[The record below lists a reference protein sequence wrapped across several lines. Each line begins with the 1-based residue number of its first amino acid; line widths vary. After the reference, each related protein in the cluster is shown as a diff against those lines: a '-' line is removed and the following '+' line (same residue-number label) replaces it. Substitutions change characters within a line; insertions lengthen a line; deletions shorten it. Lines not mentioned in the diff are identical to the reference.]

1 MIYSKETLEYPTPS
15 LDHFKR
21 DDYRNFY
28 EPAEDSF
35 LFLDG
40 LTKDRQ
46 LLQELNPKVILEI
59 GPGSGVVIVFLAQL
73 LAKLRPQGSR
83 LFYACDI
90 NRHALDATQQTV
102 AHNGG
107 AALGHFELIN
117 ADRATPLMPRL
128 QGSVDIALCNPPY
141 VPTEEDDAPD
151 DGAEWTRAQQ
161 GRDLW
166 AAWSGGRGG
175 VALTEHVIKD
185 WAHLLSAQGTGW
197 LIALEEQLPAIVKT
211 ATRCQLKVNVVM
223 RRASDLERLALLR
236 IQRK

>member
-1 MIYSKETLEYPTPS
+1 
-15 LDHFKR
+15 
-21 DDYRNFY
+21 
-28 EPAEDSF
+28 
-35 LFLDG
+35 
-40 LTKDRQ
+40 
-46 LLQELNPKVILEI
+46 
-59 GPGSGVVIVFLAQL
+59 
-73 LAKLRPQGSR
+73 
-83 LFYACDI
+83 
-90 NRHALDATQQTV
+90 
-102 AHNGG
+102 
-107 AALGHFELIN
+107 
-117 ADRATPLMPRL
+117 MPRL